1 MPAPSTNALI
11 LMAILAL
18 SPVFATTGTTDLP
31 NANPEKVG
39 MSAERLAALRN
50 GMKSMIDAGRLAGS
64 VTIVARHNQV
74 VAFDAAGMRD
84 VDGNAPMTKDSIFR
98 IYSMTKP
105 ITGVAMMI
113 LFEEGKWQ
121 LNDPVSK
128 YIPEFTHLKVYSLA
142 PNGDVVM
149 KDQNHPVTMRE
160 LMSHSGGF
168 SYGFFSNTAVDKL
181 QLEADLLNPNNT
193 LDEFIKRVAKLPL
206 NAQ

>member
-105 ITGVAMMI
+105 ITGVALMI

-121 LNDPVSK
+121 LNDPVAK
-128 YIPEFTHLKVYSLA
+128 YVPEFAGLKVYGTDA
-142 PNGDVVM
+142 AGNVVM
-149 KDQNHPVTMRE
+149 KDQVHPMTMRE
-160 LMSHSGGF
+160 LMSHTAGF
-168 SYGFFSNTAVDKL
+168 TYGLFSDTPVDKL
-181 QLEADLLNPNNT
+181 QREADLLNI
-193 LDEFIKRVAKLPL
+193 D
-206 NAQ
+206 